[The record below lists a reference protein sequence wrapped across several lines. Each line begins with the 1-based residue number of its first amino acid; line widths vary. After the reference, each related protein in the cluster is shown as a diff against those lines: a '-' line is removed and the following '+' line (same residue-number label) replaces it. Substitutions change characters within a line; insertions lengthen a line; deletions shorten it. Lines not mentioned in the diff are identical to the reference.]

1 MPIDNPSQAA
11 MFNTDYDAV
20 GAYRSDDD
28 RIPYFN
34 PSTSGKL
41 ILPGE
46 PMIIEMANAYY
57 VYMAQGPIRPGSTG
71 FLIRRFTADFPC
83 DLSANVEQGTP
94 IYWDPSDTDA
104 SPVGSAKLAGD
115 VTNGFRIGTASYA
128 YDGHTAPTVGPGG
141 RVLCG
146 GTAST
151 MIRVVSL
158 DGAALGKGTYTTTP
172 APTTTTAAPTTTTTT

>member
-1 MPIDNPSQAA
+1 MPITNPAQAS

-34 PSTSGKL
+34 PSDSGVL
-41 ILPGE
+41 VLPGE

-57 VYMAQGPIRPGSTG
+57 VYMAQGPIRPGKIG

-83 DLSANVEQGTP
+83 DLSANVEAGTP

-115 VTNGFRIGTASYA
+115 VTNGYRIGFASYA
-128 YDGHTAPTVGPGG
+128 LDNNVPTLGSGG
-141 RVLCG
+141 KVLCG
-146 GTAST
+146 TTAST

-158 DGAALGKGTYTTTP
+158 EGAALGKGTYTTTP
-172 APTTTTAAPTTTTTT
+172 APTTTAAPTTTTTT